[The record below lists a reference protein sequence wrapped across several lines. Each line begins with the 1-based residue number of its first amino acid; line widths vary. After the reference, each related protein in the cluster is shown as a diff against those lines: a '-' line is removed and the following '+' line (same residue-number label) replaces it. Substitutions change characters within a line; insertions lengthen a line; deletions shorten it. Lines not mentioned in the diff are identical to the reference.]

1 MHYIT
6 EMSFISTI
14 RVLKLDLQGMYLYDS
29 GVHAYICNKDLHGEV
44 IPVVEHATS
53 DYRWAKYASKK
64 HAAIGVAMTFVGTLL
79 REV

>member
-1 MHYIT
+1 MIVECMHTFVI
-6 EMSFISTI
+6 
-14 RVLKLDLQGMYLYDS
+14 
-29 GVHAYICNKDLHGEV
+29 KDLHGEV

-64 HAAIGVAMTFVGTLL
+64 HAAIGIAMPFVGTLL